1 MLAAQAAL
9 GDRAA
14 FDTLVQRHQA
24 RIHRVVR
31 SLVRNDRSDAEDLTQ
46 ETFIRAYRG
55 IGRFRHT
62 STFRT
67 WLHRIALNVVWSHRS
82 RRRQRPLDVPAADHL
97 REDLAPEIATS
108 AHDPDMAL
116 IRRLAGAR
124 RTIVLEPDFESV
136 AGFHGRGSKPER
148 AWSHLA
154 HAPLDE
160 LPEPLVRAV
169 KLALA
174 SAHPRQPSYS

>member
-1 MLAAQAAL
+1 M
-9 GDRAA
+9 
-14 FDTLVQRHQA
+14 V
-24 RIHRVVR
+24 IH
-31 SLVRNDRSDAEDLTQ
+31 DSDLRPEREPLED
-46 ETFIRAYRG
+46 EVK
-55 IGRFRHT
+55 
-62 STFRT
+62 
-67 WLHRIALNVVWSHRS
+67 LN
-82 RRRQRPLDVPAADHL
+82 
-97 REDLAPEIATS
+97 
-108 AHDPDMAL
+108 AL

-154 HAPLDE
+154 HASLDE

-169 KLALA
+169 KLALD